1 MFIVKWIV
9 IGVVVIA
16 LGTLAAGQFGALSG
30 TPPTDLGVRD
40 GRLKQPSL
48 TENSVSSQ
56 APLYADHP
64 QRVYATIAPLPL
76 KGDGPATI
84 AKLNAIV
91 QATAGA
97 EVVQSDPG
105 YLYARYTSRLLKF
118 VDDVE
123 FWFDPASNVIQVRSA
138 SRIGRSDM
146 GVNRKRVEAV
156 REALAQSP

>member
-1 MFIVKWIV
+1 M
-9 IGVVVIA
+9 
-16 LGTLAAGQFGALSG
+16 
-30 TPPTDLGVRD
+30 
-40 GRLKQPSL
+40 
-48 TENSVSSQ
+48 
-56 APLYADHP
+56 
-64 QRVYATIAPLPL
+64 
-76 KGDGPATI
+76 
-84 AKLNAIV
+84 AIV